1 MSDARGANQLPAPQA
16 RSGRRPAARGGK
28 EVRIQSDRTGDLL
41 SQRAL
46 NRATLARQLLLERAD
61 RTAAE
66 ALEHLVGLQAQA
78 PRAPFVGLWTRL
90 VEFRPDEL
98 SALVESHHAVR
109 ASLMRGTVHLV
120 TARDCLSLRALL
132 RPVIERAHYNG
143 PFRKHVEGVDI
154 PALVN
159 AGRVLLNERA
169 RTRAELGRL
178 LAEKWPGR
186 DPDSLAHTVG
196 YLVPQVQIPPRGTW
210 TGGGAVRWAT
220 NETWL
225 GKESTD
231 DLTVDELL
239 LRYLGA
245 FGPATVMDAQAWCG
259 LTRLGEVAE
268 RLEPRLRRFR
278 DADGREL
285 LDLPDAPR
293 PDPDTPAPP
302 RFLPEYDNLLLSHA
316 DRARVV
322 PEGQIVPLYPGHGGT
337 RGEVLVDGRW
347 AANWAISRAHGTAT
361 LRVEPFGRLARRDV
375 AAVTDEGLNLLR
387 WAAPDHMP
395 DLHFAVAL

>member
-1 MSDARGANQLPAPQA
+1 MSDA
-16 RSGRRPAARGGK
+16 
-28 EVRIQSDRTGDLL
+28 L

-61 RTAAE
+61 CPAAA

-90 VEFRPDEL
+90 ARFRTAEL
-98 SALVESHHAVR
+98 SALVESRQAVR
-109 ASLMRGTVHLV
+109 ASLMRATVHLV
-120 TARDCLSLRALL
+120 TARDCLSLRSLL
-132 RPVIERAHYNG
+132 RPVIERAYYNG
-143 PFRKHVEGVDI
+143 PFRKNVEGVDI
-154 PALVN
+154 PALVH
-159 AGRVLLNERA
+159 AGRILLDERP

-178 LAEKWPGR
+178 LAEQWPGR

-210 TGGGAVRWAT
+210 TGGGTVRWAT

-225 GKESTD
+225 GKESSD
-231 DLTVDELL
+231 DVTVDELL

-245 FGPATVMDAQAWCG
+245 FGPATVMDAQVWSG

-268 RLEPRLRRFR
+268 RLVRRLRRFR
-278 DADGREL
+278 GAGGREL

-293 PDPDTPAPP
+293 PGPDTPAPP

-316 DRARVV
+316 DRSRVV
-322 PEGQIVPLYPGHGGT
+322 PSGQIVPLYPGHGGT
-337 RGEVLVDGRW
+337 RGELLVDGRW
-347 AANWAISRAHGTAT
+347 AANWTIDRAEGTAT
-361 LRVEPFGRLARRDV
+361 LSVEPFVRLPRRDV
-375 AAVTDEGLNLLR
+375 AAVTNEGLELLQ
-387 WAAPDHMP
+387 WAAPDHTP
-395 DLHFAVAL
+395 DVRFAAGP